1 MKNPFKNP
9 YILSENNSDLFEE
22 YLNPSEKAEDYG
34 QDYATTNP
42 KVTFFEQRIAALEGG
57 TNALVVKSLHAAKFL
72 LFKTLLTAGQNI
84 VTVNPSTFQGKEKS
98 KLQIL
103 GITVKSLST
112 YSLPEFKSL
121 IDDKTGIIYLETIGE
136 NDLSIPDF
144 ARIIAV
150 AKEKNVPVVVDNSH
164 GVAGYFIKPL
174 SKGASIVIESTSE
187 YFDNAPNTPQAVII
201 EGNTDWSKF
210 NVKTSPEEITYLT
223 INNGII
229 RPETINTSSK
239 VTLID
244 VLRKSVSNYNKY
256 EIPNDPLSLI
266 HKLET
271 IYSKASKRSEN
282 ALQIAKY
289 LNTNDNIAKVV
300 YAGLPT
306 SESYLPAF
314 TNMRNGFGNRIG
326 FYLKDRTQTGA
337 FIKSINEKNPGIE
350 LKIVLNGNAPLIIFS
365 APEDTISIVVAL
377 EYALNNLKKNIA
389 EAQFLQLTSNLNEI
403 I

>member
-1 MKNPFKNP
+1 MKNSFNNP

-22 YLNPSEKAEDYG
+22 YLNPSEKAEEYG
-34 QDYATTNP
+34 QDYSTTNP

-98 KLQIL
+98 KLQVM
-103 GITVKSLST
+103 GIAVKTVSK
-112 YSLPEFKSL
+112 YSLPAFKSL
-121 IDDKTGIIYLETIGE
+121 IDNKTGIIFLETIGE

-174 SKGASIVIESTSE
+174 SKGASIVIESTGE
-187 YFDNAPNTPQAVII
+187 YFDNASNTPQAVII

-210 NVKTSPEEITYLT
+210 NIKTSPEEISYLT
-223 INNGII
+223 LDNGLI
-229 RPETINTSSK
+229 RLENISASSK

-244 VLRKSVSNYNKY
+244 LLRKSASNYNKY

-271 IYSKASKRSEN
+271 IYSKASQRSEN

-289 LNTNDNIAKVV
+289 LNSNDHIAKVV
-300 YAGLPT
+300 YAGLPN

-314 TNMRNGFGNRIG
+314 INMRNGFGNRIG

-337 FIKSINEKNPGIE
+337 FVKSINEKTPGIK
-350 LKIVLNGNAPLIIFS
+350 LKIVLNENGPLIIFS
-365 APEDTISIVVAL
+365 ASEDAISTVVAL
-377 EYALNNLKKNIA
+377 ENALNNLKRPIV
-389 EAQFLQLTSNLNEI
+389 EAQALQLTSNLNEI

>member
-9 YILSENNSDLFEE
+9 YTFSENNSDLFEE

-42 KVTFFEQRIAALEGG
+42 KITFFEQRIAALEGG
-57 TNALVVKSLHAAKFL
+57 TNSLVVKSLHTAKFL

-103 GITVKSLST
+103 GIKVKSLST

-121 IDDKTGIIYLETIGE
+121 IDEKTGIIYLETIGE
-136 NDLSIPDF
+136 HDLSIPDF

-150 AKEKNVPVVVDNSH
+150 AKEKNIPVIVDNSH

-174 SKGASIVIESTSE
+174 SKGATVVIESTSE

-201 EGNTDWSKF
+201 EGNTDWSTFQVNK
-210 NVKTSPEEITYLT
+210 SPDEITYLT
-223 INNGII
+223 LDNGVI
-229 RPETINTSSK
+229 RPEITSVK
-239 VTLID
+239 VTLTD
-244 VLRKSVSNYNKY
+244 LLRKSVSNYNKY

-289 LNTNDNIAKVV
+289 LNTNEHIAKVV

-306 SESYLPAF
+306 SDSYLPAF
-314 TNMRNGFGNRIG
+314 INLRNGFGNRLG

-337 FIKSINEKNPGIE
+337 FIKAINEKNPGME
-350 LKIVLNGNAPLIIFS
+350 LKIVLNGNGPLVIFS
-365 APEDTISIVVAL
+365 APEDTIGIVVAL
-377 EYALNNLKKNIA
+377 EYALNNLKKNIG
-389 EAQFLQLTSNLNEI
+389 EAHVLQLTSNLNEI

>member
-9 YILSENNSDLFEE
+9 YTLSENNSDLFEE
-22 YLNPSEKAEDYG
+22 YLNPSEKTEDYG

-72 LFKTLLTAGQNI
+72 LFKTLLSEGQNI
-84 VTVNPSTFQGKEKS
+84 VTVNPTTFQAKEKS
-98 KLQIL
+98 KLQAL
-103 GITVKSLST
+103 GVTVKSLT
-112 YSLPEFKSL
+112 QYSLPEFKSL

-136 NDLSIPDF
+136 HDLIIPDF
-144 ARIIAV
+144 ARIIAA

-201 EGNTDWSKF
+201 EGNIDWSKF
-210 NVKTSPEEITYLT
+210 NIKTSPEATTYLT
-223 INNGII
+223 VENNALK
-229 RPETINTSSK
+229 PVANSVSPK

-244 VLRKSVSNYNKY
+244 LLRKTISNYNKY
-256 EIPNDPLSLI
+256 EIPSDPLSLI
-266 HKLET
+266 HKLES
-271 IYSKASKRSEN
+271 IYSKASRRSEN

-289 LNTNDNIAKVV
+289 LNTNEHISKVV
-300 YAGLPT
+300 YAGLPA

-314 TNMRNGFGNRIG
+314 INMRNGFGNRVG
-326 FYLKDRTQTGA
+326 FYLKDANQTGA
-337 FIKSINEKNPGIE
+337 FIKSINEKNPGLE
-350 LKIVLNGNAPLIIFS
+350 LKISLINNAPLIIFS
-365 APEDTISIVVAL
+365 APEDAVNAVVAL
-377 EYALNNLKKNIA
+377 EYALNNLKSRS
-389 EAQFLQLTSNLNEI
+389 EAQLQLA
-403 I
+403 